1 MQRLIADLKSGE
13 FKQIYLLFGEEDYLR
28 KQYRDKLKN
37 ALVPDGDTMNFK
49 YYEGKDVP
57 VPEVIDLAE
66 TMPFFADR
74 RVIFLENSGLFK
86 KAGEELA
93 AYLDSPAPTAYF
105 VFVEAEVDK
114 RSKLYKAVQKN
125 GGAIEFGKQ
134 DETTLKRWVL
144 TMLKKENKQISE
156 NTLNLFLTHTGTDM
170 SNIRTEMEKLLCY
183 CMKKNVVTEE
193 DVNEICTRQVTNQI
207 FDMVD
212 AIAGK
217 RQKEALTLYYDL
229 LTLKEPPM
237 RILFLIAR
245 QFNLLLQVKELSA
258 KGYGDKAIAEKV
270 GLHSFIAGK
279 YVRQASKFK
288 TSYLR
293 EAVNACVSAEEAVK
307 TGRMD
312 DQMSVE
318 LVIVRYSAEEGKEK
332 S

>member
-1 MQRLIADLKSGE
+1 
-13 FKQIYLLFGEEDYLR
+13 
-28 KQYRDKLKN
+28 
-37 ALVPDGDTMNFK
+37 
-49 YYEGKDVP
+49 
-57 VPEVIDLAE
+57 
-66 TMPFFADR
+66 
-74 RVIFLENSGLFK
+74 
-86 KAGEELA
+86 
-93 AYLDSPAPTAYF
+93 
-105 VFVEAEVDK
+105 
-114 RSKLYKAVQKN
+114 
-125 GGAIEFGKQ
+125 
-134 DETTLKRWVL
+134 
-144 TMLKKENKQISE
+144 
-156 NTLNLFLTHTGTDM
+156 
-170 SNIRTEMEKLLCY
+170 MEKLLCY

-217 RQKEALTLYYDL
+217 RQKEALNLYYDL

>member
-1 MQRLIADLKSGE
+1 MQRLIADLKSGD
-13 FKQIYLLFGEEDYLR
+13 FKQVYLLFGEEDYLR
-28 KQYRDKLKN
+28 KQYRDKLKS
-37 ALVPDGDTMNFK
+37 ALVSDGDTMNFK
-49 YYEGKDVP
+49 YYEGKDVS

-86 KAGEELA
+86 KGGEELA
-93 AYLDSPAPTAYF
+93 SYLENPASTTFFAFIEP
-105 VFVEAEVDK
+105 EVDK
-114 RSKLYKAVQKN
+114 RSKLFKTVQKK
-125 GGAIEFGKQ
+125 GAAVEFGKQ

-156 NTLNLFLTHTGTDM
+156 NTLNLFLNHTGTDM
-170 SNIRTEMEKLLCY
+170 SNIRIELEKLLCY
-183 CMKKNVVTEE
+183 CMEKDVITAE
-193 DVNEICTRQVTNQI
+193 DVDEICTRQVTNQI

-237 RILFLIAR
+237 RILFLITR
-245 QFNLLLQVKELSA
+245 QFNLLLQVKELAA

-288 TSYLR
+288 TSYLK
-293 EAVNACVSAEEAVK
+293 EAVNACVNAEEAVK

-318 LVIVRYSAEEGKEK
+318 LVIVRYSAVEEKEK